1 MTVTGGFIEQCE
13 QEQLHL
19 SGAIQSHGAL
29 LVASEANIIS
39 HASANI
45 TDWLPDD
52 QGISVGQPL
61 PDGLSA
67 LAQRLKPEPG
77 SRLRFVNAPVDG
89 CHCSMIL
96 TRSKDQSVV
105 FELLPVE
112 GSDPE
117 QASAG
122 RLHHFRE
129 FASNDEIQRARER
142 LTEKMLLASGFD
154 RVLYYRFRQDGTGEV
169 LAESVGPAAQG
180 QYLGLRFPAS
190 DIPKIARDLYR
201 QSPWRTIPDAPA
213 DNIGIFGREDTPP
226 DLSYVD
232 LRSVS
237 PVHRA
242 YMHNMGVVGSASF
255 PVMVA
260 GELAALI
267 SCHASRP
274 LRLSLP
280 TLKMLNDQVTSYAL
294 ALKEFRTRER
304 MNLLSAAR
312 TRTDY
317 LKQRITEAGGLVQNW
332 DGISKRLLEEFEADG
347 VVLETGQELLQAGL
361 QAEPETLEALVAWL
375 CSETNERTLKLSD
388 HLQADCPDMPLS
400 EVAGAMALRFRRAD
414 GLDGYCMFLR
424 KEETQEIAWGGRP
437 DKPPEDSQGSL
448 GITPRRSFERWLETR
463 MGHSGPWPELAQ
475 LKLYKFRELLVE
487 LLH

>member
-29 LVASEANIIS
+29 LVACGANIIS

-45 TDWLPDD
+45 TDWLPDN
-52 QGISVGQPL
+52 QGISVGRPL
-61 PDGLSA
+61 PDSLSA
-67 LAQRLKPEPG
+67 LAQQLKPEPG
-77 SRLRFVNAPVDG
+77 SRLRFVNAPLDG

-117 QASAG
+117 QAPAG
-122 RLHHFRE
+122 RLHYFRG
-129 FASNDEIQRARER
+129 FASNDETQRAREQ
-142 LTEKMLLASGFD
+142 LTEKVLQASGFD
-154 RVLYYRFRQDGTGEV
+154 RVLYYHFRQDGTGEV

-213 DNIGIFGREDTPP
+213 DNIGIFGRDDTPP

-242 YMHNMGVVGSASF
+242 YMHNMGVVGSAAF

-260 GELAALI
+260 RELVALI
-267 SCHASRP
+267 SCHAGRP

-280 TLKMLNDQVTSYAL
+280 LLNMLNDQVTSYAL

-304 MNLLSAAR
+304 MNLLSAVR
-312 TRTDY
+312 SRTDY
-317 LKQRITEAGGLVQNW
+317 WKHRILEAGGLVESW
-332 DGISKRLLEEFEADG
+332 DSIGKRLLEEFGADG

-361 QAEPETLEALVAWL
+361 QAEPETLEALAAWL
-375 CSETNERTLKLSD
+375 CSETNERALKLSD

-414 GLDGYCMFLR
+414 GLDGYCMFLA
-424 KEETQEIAWGGRP
+424 KEETQEVAWGGRP
-437 DKPPEDSQGSL
+437 DKPPEDGQGPL

-463 MGHSGPWPELAQ
+463 MGHSGPRPELAQ